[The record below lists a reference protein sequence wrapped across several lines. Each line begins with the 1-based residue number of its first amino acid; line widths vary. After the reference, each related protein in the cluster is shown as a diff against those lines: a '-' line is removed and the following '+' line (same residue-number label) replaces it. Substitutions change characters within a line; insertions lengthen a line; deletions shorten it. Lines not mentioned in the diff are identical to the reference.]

1 MNCPEAEAHNIALWN
16 RNETIQF
23 YLASEGANSSIIQP
37 AQHQGSIAVE
47 GRRLED
53 YIEQPIRLLKLEAEG
68 AEPEI
73 LEGIGDKLRLI
84 EYISADLG
92 FERGVSRE
100 STLVPVTNM
109 LLRNNFSLVEVGYP
123 RVVALFKNDRPSQ

>member
-1 MNCPEAEAHNIALWN
+1 M
-16 RNETIQF
+16 
-23 YLASEGANSSIIQP
+23 
-37 AQHQGSIAVE
+37 
-47 GRRLED
+47 
-53 YIEQPIRLLKLEAEG
+53 LKLEAEG

-92 FERGVSRE
+92 FERGANCE

-109 LLRNNFSLVEVGYP
+109 LLRNNFSLVEVGYS